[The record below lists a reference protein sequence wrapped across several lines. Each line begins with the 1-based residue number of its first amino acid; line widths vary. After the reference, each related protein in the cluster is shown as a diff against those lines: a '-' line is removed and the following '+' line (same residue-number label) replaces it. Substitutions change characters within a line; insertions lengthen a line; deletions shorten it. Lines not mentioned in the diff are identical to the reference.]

1 VQSAYKLHLNGRQ
14 LSKVEFNQR
23 SKMEEGK

>member
-1 VQSAYKLHLNGRQ
+1 VQSAYKLHLNDRR
-14 LSKVEFNQR
+14 SAKIEFNQR